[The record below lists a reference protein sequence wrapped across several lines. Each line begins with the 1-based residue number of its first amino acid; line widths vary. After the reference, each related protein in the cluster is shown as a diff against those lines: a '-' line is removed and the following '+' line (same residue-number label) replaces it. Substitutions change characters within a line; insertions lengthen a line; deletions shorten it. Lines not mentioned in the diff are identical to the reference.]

1 LRIEGEN
8 TMKVAI
14 LAGGFGTRL
23 AEETDLVPKPMV
35 QIGGNP
41 ILWHIM
47 SHYGHFG
54 FQDFYIALGY
64 RGDVIKKYFLNYYT
78 ISSRNLRIS
87 LSDGAIDSHKS
98 HEEEWVVNLIDTGLN
113 TGTGGRIKRL
123 EPWLNDGTFMATYGD
138 GVCNVNLQKLLAFH
152 KQHGKIATMTVVHP
166 PARFGDPKL
175 EDDLVVEFSE
185 KPQIVDGWI
194 NGGFFIFEPQ
204 IFDYLDGDS
213 ASLERDALH
222 TLARERQLAAY
233 RHTDFCQCM
242 DTLRDKRY
250 LQRLWDA
257 NHAPWK
263 VWAQPQPELNGR
275 RFDDE

>member
-1 LRIEGEN
+1 
-8 TMKVAI
+8 MKVAI

-35 QIGGNP
+35 QIGENP

-138 GVCNVNLQKLLAFH
+138 GVCNVNLHKLLEFH
-152 KQHGKIATMTVVHP
+152 KQHGKLATMTVVHP

-175 EDDLVVEFSE
+175 DGDLVVEFSE
-185 KPQIVDGWI
+185 KPQILDGWI
-194 NGGFFIFEPQ
+194 NGGFFVFEPQ
-204 IFDYLDGDS
+204 VFDYLDGDN
-213 ASLERDALH
+213 ASLERDALEA
-222 TLARERQLAAY
+222 LAREGQLAAY
-233 RHTDFCQCM
+233 RHTDFWQCM

-257 NHAPWK
+257 NRAPWK
-263 VWAQPQPELNGR
+263 VWAQAQPEPNGR
-275 RFDDE
+275 RFDGE